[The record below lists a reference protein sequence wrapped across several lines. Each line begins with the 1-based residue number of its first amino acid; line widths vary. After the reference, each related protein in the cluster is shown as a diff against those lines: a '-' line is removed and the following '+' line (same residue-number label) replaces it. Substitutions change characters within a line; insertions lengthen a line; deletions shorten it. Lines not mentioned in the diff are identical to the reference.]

1 SSLFEEHDKILE
13 AVSRPD
19 EVEEEDCEVSCTNY
33 TIKVADLISGRTQ
46 DRVREE
52 LFEESEGDDIV
63 FMCPKAPVDMPVAW
77 INESRVLVG
86 PWLKDETGDRVS
98 IDEHNSLHIKP
109 LQPWDAG
116 HYACIYG
123 GRIRGRLRLEVK
135 MKRPPSRVL
144 LYAYYLLLTYPAD
157 LLVFLVLLCVRR
169 KERSKVLNFDLLP
182 EFEGSEESDEEND
195 EKSDESEEDE
205 KSDGSEEDESLESDE
220 S

>member
-1 SSLFEEHDKILE
+1 
-13 AVSRPD
+13 
-19 EVEEEDCEVSCTNY
+19 
-33 TIKVADLISGRTQ
+33 
-46 DRVREE
+46 
-52 LFEESEGDDIV
+52 
-63 FMCPKAPVDMPVAW
+63 MCPKAPVDMPVAW

-123 GRIRGRLRLEVK
+123 GRIRGRLRLGVK
-135 MKRPPSRVL
+135 VKRPPSRVL

-195 EKSDESEEDE
+195 EKSD
-205 KSDGSEEDESLESDE
+205 GSEEDESLESDE